1 MQERRPRASDAAT
14 GEGAQKFSPGYSNY
28 VLTVLFFVYVF
39 NLLDRNILAILLDPI
54 KEELGA
60 SDTAMGFLT
69 GFAFAVFYTFAGIPI
84 ARLADR
90 GVRRSI
96 IAAGLAGWSVMTAL
110 CGVVQTFGQL
120 ALARI
125 GVGVGE
131 AAGTPPAHS
140 LISDYFP
147 LERRATAIS
156 IYNTGISVGVMLG
169 LLAGGWVNEF
179 FGWRVAFFVV
189 GGPGLLFALVVRFT
203 IREPPRGMSETVPVD
218 ASSDSLRDVA
228 RFLIRLRSF
237 VLYSIGMGLTAFGAY
252 GFLTWVPAFMGRVHG
267 MGTGEI
273 GTWIGIETGVA
284 GAIGAVLGGVLADR
298 LGRRD
303 VRWYLWVPSL
313 GLACYLPFVIPF
325 LLVDDPTLALI
336 FYFPSVLVSSV
347 TLGPIIVLTH
357 SLVKVRMRALASA
370 VLLFLLNIIGMGAGP
385 QFVGILNDLLNP
397 TVGAEAVRYS
407 LLAVAVA
414 KVLAIT
420 LFLLAA
426 RTLHADMKAKDEL
439 AGPSR

>member
-1 MQERRPRASDAAT
+1 MYAQAISREGKAVQETRPSASDAAT

-28 VLTVLFFVYVF
+28 VLSVLFFVYVF

-179 FGWRVAFFVV
+179 FGWRA
-189 GGPGLLFALVVRFT
+189 
-203 IREPPRGMSETVPVD
+203 
-218 ASSDSLRDVA
+218 AS
-228 RFLIRLRSF
+228 
-237 VLYSIGMGLTAFGAY
+237 
-252 GFLTWVPAFMGRVHG
+252 
-267 MGTGEI
+267 
-273 GTWIGIETGVA
+273 
-284 GAIGAVLGGVLADR
+284 
-298 LGRRD
+298 
-303 VRWYLWVPSL
+303 PS
-313 GLACYLPFVIPF
+313 GSP
-325 LLVDDPTLALI
+325 
-336 FYFPSVLVSSV
+336 
-347 TLGPIIVLTH
+347 
-357 SLVKVRMRALASA
+357 
-370 VLLFLLNIIGMGAGP
+370 
-385 QFVGILNDLLNP
+385 
-397 TVGAEAVRYS
+397 
-407 LLAVAVA
+407 
-414 KVLAIT
+414 
-420 LFLLAA
+420 LAA
-426 RTLHADMKAKDEL
+426 CRRRYGSTRRATACGTLSA
-439 AGPSR
+439 S